1 MQAVGVILAQAT
13 TIAQASVRPAG
24 HSGRL
29 TPAESCPL
37 SPEMHLRTNGVD
49 TLS

>member
-1 MQAVGVILAQAT
+1 MQAVETILAQAT
-13 TIAQASVRPAG
+13 TIAQGSVRTAG

-37 SPEMHLRTNGVD
+37 SPEMRLRTNGVD